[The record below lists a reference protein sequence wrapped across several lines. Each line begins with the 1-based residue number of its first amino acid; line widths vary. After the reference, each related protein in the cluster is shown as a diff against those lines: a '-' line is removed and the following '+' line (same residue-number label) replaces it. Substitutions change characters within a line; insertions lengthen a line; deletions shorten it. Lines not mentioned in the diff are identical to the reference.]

1 MSGGSTA
8 PNLVGAGRAAGR
20 SERAGLGGL
29 VPRHRGYGAFVF
41 DLDRWRRRFGW
52 LDSVLRV
59 NERFGAI
66 GGGPLSASIG
76 LAGFLSL
83 FPLLLV
89 AIAVTG
95 FISSGD
101 ASFARDL
108 IRSLNLEGRSAQVVT
123 DALDAAEGSRQTASV
138 IGLAGLLWSGLGVV
152 GTLQNACN
160 AAWQTTGRGLIDKA
174 VSLAWLAGASVLF
187 FATAALGPLAGMV
200 PGVVAVLLVVAGIA
214 LSTTLF
220 TWTYTF
226 LGNHPVPARAH
237 LPGAILVA
245 VGFEVLKLVGGVY
258 VPRAVASSS
267 ALYGSLGV
275 VFAVLAWLLIYA
287 RLIVYGMVVNVLR
300 WEDRKG
306 TVTVEMEVPRMLGE
320 VPLTAN
326 RGGAVVDKAVSDQAA
341 DAG

>member
-1 MSGGSTA
+1 
-8 PNLVGAGRAAGR
+8 
-20 SERAGLGGL
+20 
-29 VPRHRGYGAFVF
+29 
-41 DLDRWRRRFGW
+41 
-52 LDSVLRV
+52 V

-89 AIAVTG
+89 AIAVAG
-95 FISSGD
+95 FLSSGD

-108 IRSLNLEGRSAQVVT
+108 VRSLNLRGRSAQLVA

-138 IGLAGLLWSGLGVV
+138 IGLVGLLWSGLGVV

-160 AAWQTTGRGLIDKA
+160 AAWQTTGRGILDRAI
-174 VSLAWLAGASVLF
+174 SLAWLAGASVMFLG
-187 FATAALGPLAGMV
+187 TAALGPLAGMV
-200 PGVVAVLLVVAGIA
+200 PGPAAVGLVVLGVV
-214 LSTTLF
+214 LSTSLF
-220 TWTYTF
+220 TWTYSF
-226 LGNHPVPARAH
+226 LGNQPVPAKAH
-237 LPGAILVA
+237 LPGALLVA

-258 VPRAVASSS
+258 VPRAVSSSS
-267 ALYGSLGV
+267 ALYGSIGV

-287 RLIVYGMVVNVLR
+287 RLIVYGAVVNVLR

-306 TVTVEMEVPRMLGE
+306 TVTVEVEVPRMRGE

-326 RGGAVVDKAVSDQAA
+326 RGGAVVDKAVA
-341 DAG
+341 DENGGSAVPRS

>member
-1 MSGGSTA
+1 
-8 PNLVGAGRAAGR
+8 
-20 SERAGLGGL
+20 
-29 VPRHRGYGAFVF
+29 VF
-41 DLDRWRRRFGW
+41 DLGRWRERFGW
-52 LDSVLRV
+52 LDSVLRI
-59 NERFGAI
+59 NERFGAV

-89 AIAVTG
+89 AIAVAG

-108 IRSLNLEGRSAQVVT
+108 VRSLNLEGRSAQVVT
-123 DALDAAEGSRQTASV
+123 DALDAAEGSRQTASI

-160 AAWQTTGRGLIDKA
+160 SVWQTTGRGLLDKA
-174 VSLAWLAGASVLF
+174 VSLAWLAGASVMF

-200 PGVVAVLLVVAGIA
+200 PGLAAVGLVVVGIA
-214 LSTTLF
+214 LSTALF

-226 LGNHPVPARAH
+226 LGNQPVPAKAH

-245 VGFEVLKLVGGVY
+245 VGFEGLKLVGGVY

-287 RLIVYGMVVNVLR
+287 RMVVYGAVVNVLR

-306 TVTVEMEVPRMLGE
+306 TVTVEMEVPRMRGE

-326 RGGAVVDKAVSDQAA
+326 RGGAVVDKAVAEQSA